1 MLETF
6 EFYIPNGHMSLN
18 LEEFFPAGNA
28 RIRKMVRIMKQD
40 PRNNV
45 PGLIKDLKKKLL
57 LYKKDL
63 EDHKRRSTEFM
74 FKWCSEKKKREDY
87 IERKVSPTGSPLTSK
102 KELAELNKS
111 YKAAV
116 RAEEEYRR
124 DIRRA
129 ERTINGIEK
138 NLELLNELEE

>member
-1 MLETF
+1 METF

-18 LEEFFPAGNA
+18 LEEFFPASST
-28 RIRKMVRIMKQD
+28 RIRKMVKIMKQD
-40 PRNNV
+40 PRNHV
-45 PGLIKDLKKKLL
+45 PGLIRDLKRRLL

-63 EDHKRRSTEFM
+63 EEHRKLCTSFM
-74 FKWCSEKKKREDY
+74 FKWCREKNVRKEYIDKK
-87 IERKVSPTGSPLTSK
+87 VTPTGSMVTTK
-102 KELAELNKS
+102 KELAALNKS

-124 DIRRA
+124 DIKRA
-129 ERTINGIEK
+129 ERAINGIEK

>member
-1 MLETF
+1 MEKF

-18 LEEFFPAGNA
+18 LEEFFPAGST
-28 RIRKMVRIMKQD
+28 RVRKMVRIMRQD

-57 LYKKDL
+57 FYKEDL
-63 EDHKRRSTEFM
+63 EEHRKRCTKFM
-74 FKWCSEKKKREDY
+74 FNWCSEKRIREEY
-87 IERKVSPTGSPLTSK
+87 IEKKITPTGSRITSK

-111 YKAAV
+111 YRAAV
-116 RAEEEYRR
+116 RAENEYRR
-124 DIRRA
+124 DIKRA
-129 ERTINGIEK
+129 ERVIKGIEK